1 MNGEPIILIVDD
13 EEESLERFRRILE
26 EGDYRVLTADDSTE
40 ALGLVERER
49 PSMVI
54 LSLTTSGMSEIKVLR
69 RIKKMDEKIEVVIVT
84 GDGTM
89 KAARAAMELGA
100 YDYVT
105 KPFDDDYIKA
115 LITNALSPV
124 PDELLQLA
132 SR

>member
-1 MNGEPIILIVDD
+1 MNDEPIILIVDD
-13 EEESLERFRRILE
+13 EEESLKRFRRILE
-26 EGDYRVLTADDSTE
+26 EEDYRVLTADDSTE

-89 KAARAAMELGA
+89 KVARAAMELGA

>member
-1 MNGEPIILIVDD
+1 MNDEPIILIVDD
-13 EEESLERFRRILE
+13 EEESLKRFRRILE
-26 EGDYRVLTADDSTE
+26 EEDYRVLTAGDSTE

-84 GDGTM
+84 GGGTM
-89 KAARAAMELGA
+89 KVARAAMELGA